1 MEKLILLL
9 LSVDSI
15 RLNSQDSVIV
25 FGSDEYNQ
33 EFPNLETKVS
43 YDETFSLSFKF
54 NAFRSLICVYDY
66 QVDVKSAN
74 ITCFD
79 SKPQFDIKKESFLF
93 SGNFLLFA
101 NDFECLSSCVPD
113 WSPFIERI
121 QRTHGKFN
129 LFPRLQVLVTDLF
142 KSHESQIKHELDVIN
157 NEMF

>member
-15 RLNSQDSVIV
+15 RLHSQDSVFV
-25 FGSDEYNQ
+25 FGIDEYRQ
-33 EFPNLETKVS
+33 EFPNLETNVS

-79 SKPQFDIKKESFLF
+79 SKPQYDIKKESFLF
-93 SGNFLLFA
+93 SGNFLLSA
-101 NDFECLSSCVPD
+101 KDFECLSSCVPD

-121 QRTHGKFN
+121 QRTHGKLN
-129 LFPRLQVLVTDLF
+129 LFPRLQVLVTDFF